1 MRGSGD
7 LGGSYGIASAKG
19 PKGACEKEGRAEGII
34 RVVVVARAF
43 GRRIQY
49 NQFRAGRMAVRTVYS
64 RRVRSLRGARGLPWR
79 VLNLNEVKQG
89 ASCGR

>member
-1 MRGSGD
+1 MRGSGSWRIIWNCLRSRPKVS
-7 LGGSYGIASAKG
+7 LG
-19 PKGACEKEGRAEGII
+19 EKEGRAEGI
-34 RVVVVARAF
+34 RVGVVAARAF

-49 NQFRAGRMAVRTVYS
+49 NQVRGGRMAVRAVHS